1 MKTILVFVF
10 ISSLAILSKQQD
22 STDGETKIPLY
33 IGGLLSFS
41 GGWDASGLVP
51 GIDYALEQINARED
65 LLSEYDLR
73 IVWNDTQCS
82 PGLSSR
88 VFFDQ
93 IYREPQKIMILGGA
107 CSVGSE
113 AIAGTA
119 HYWNLISVSPTS
131 SSPGLSN
138 RVTYPL
144 FYRTRPAEQSFN
156 PARVAIMK
164 KFGWT
169 RVATIHENYELFS
182 LTVDDMVS
190 RLKEA
195 NITLIT
201 SESFVDNPKNQVE
214 SLKKHDAKI
223 IVALMYTDQAQKV
236 FCEAYKLNMT
246 GDGYVWMIDGWYQ
259 NKWWE
264 LDLGQVDCTQEELT
278 AAVGGSYYIGI
289 RSQSLSSTND
299 MTVGNV
305 TPSEYDEYVKD
316 QLANNPNYSHLTFNA
331 DHPYGYDTAWA
342 IALALNASVNTFKA
356 TTFPDGRV
364 RRLEDFTYD
373 DKEMTMVF
381 LESLAQVF
389 FLGMTGPVK
398 FEKGDRV
405 GISIIHQL
413 REDLL
418 DHQIGD
424 FNPLN
429 MQDPLQWTSDLVF
442 PGGQVPLDHTPE
454 VEITIVIR
462 QETVGAAIFISMC
475 TLACL
480 GILLAI
486 GFLVFNIKFREQ
498 RYVKLSSPNLNNL
511 IITGGMIVYTG
522 IFFSGVDT
530 QSISYN
536 SKTVCCQLNVWALS
550 VGFVL
555 SFGSMFSKTWRVY
568 QIAAFKSP
576 KRKVIT
582 DQLLFKMVAVLLL
595 IDVVILIAWQVVD
608 PMKIAV
614 RQLHTRDDPATPNQL
629 ISPYIELCESDYII
643 YWLLAL
649 YIYKGI
655 LLIFGAFLAWET
667 RKVAIAA
674 LNDSK
679 FIGISVYNVI
689 ILCTIG
695 VTVSFLIGDDPKAL
709 YLFISG
715 IIIFCNTVTLLV
727 IFIPKILSVW
737 KHPEGK
743 SISSMMTS
751 RRQNKPS
758 SARNESVPIHNLTE
772 ENDIL
777 KAKVSELN
785 QELEEKRQESCCEMG
800 CLSLRLACFTSAKD
814 HDHNNDNDNNN
825 ERNKNTDSNI

>member
-1 MKTILVFVF
+1 MFSVGTSVFLIAF
-10 ISSLAILSKQQD
+10 WSGMTTSNGEASNSSEP
-22 STDGETKIPLY
+22 DGDTKIPLY
-33 IGGLLSFS
+33 IGGLLPFS

-51 GIDYALEQINARED
+51 GIDLALQQVNARDD

-73 IVWNDTQCS
+73 IVWNDTKCS

-93 IYREPQKIMILGGA
+93 IYREPPKIMILGGG

-131 SSPGLSN
+131 SSPGLSS
-138 RVTYPL
+138 RVKYPL

-182 LTVDDMVS
+182 LTVDDLVS

-195 NITLIT
+195 NITLIS
-201 SESFVDNPKNQVE
+201 SESFVDNPKNQLE

-236 FCEAYKLNMT
+236 FCEASKLNMT
-246 GDGYVWMIDGWYQ
+246 GEGYVWMIAGWYQ

-264 LDLGQVDCTQEELT
+264 LDLGQLDCTKEELT
-278 AAVGGSYYIGI
+278 AAVGGSHYIGI
-289 RSQSLSSTND
+289 RSQSLSSTDD

-305 TPSEYDEYVKD
+305 TASEYDEYVKD
-316 QLANNPNYSHLTFNA
+316 QLANNPTYSRLTFNA
-331 DHPYGYDTAWA
+331 DHPYGYDTVWA
-342 IALALNASVNTFKA
+342 IALALNKSRVALDT
-356 TTFPDGRV
+356 TTFPDGRL

-373 DKEMTMVF
+373 DKEMAMIF
-381 LESLAQVF
+381 LESLAQVS
-389 FLGMTGPVK
+389 FLGVTGPVS

-405 GISIIHQL
+405 GIVVIQQL

-418 DHQIGD
+418 EHKIGD
-424 FNPLN
+424 FNPVDT
-429 MQDPLQWTSDLVF
+429 QGPLRWISDIAW
-442 PGGQVPLDHTPE
+442 PGGKVPLDRTPE
-454 VEITIVIR
+454 VEIIIVILHV
-462 QETVGAAIFISMC
+462 TVGQVIFISMC
-475 TLACL
+475 ALAGV
-480 GILLAI
+480 GILLAV
-486 GFLVFNIKFREQ
+486 GFLAFNIKFRKQ
-498 RYVKLSSPNLNNL
+498 RYVNLSSPNLNNL
-511 IITGGMIVYTG
+511 IITGGIIVYTG

-530 QSISYN
+530 QLVSYN
-536 SKTVCCQLNVWALS
+536 FKTLCCQLNMWALS

-555 SFGSMFSKTWRVY
+555 SFGSMFCKTWRVY
-568 QIAAFKSP
+568 QIAAFKTP

-582 DQLLFKMVAVLLL
+582 DQQLFKMVSVLLL
-595 IDVVILIAWQVVD
+595 IDVGILTAWQVVD
-608 PMKIAV
+608 PMKLV
-614 RQLHTRDDPATPNQL
+614 VKELYTRNDPATPNQL

-649 YIYKGI
+649 YIYKGL

-667 RKVAIAA
+667 RKVNIAA

-695 VTVSFLIGDDPKAL
+695 VTVSFLIGDDPEAL

-727 IFIPKILSVW
+727 IFVPKIISVW
-737 KHPEGK
+737 KHPEGE
-743 SISSMMTS
+743 SISSMSTTK
-751 RRQNKPS
+751 RPS
-758 SARNESVPIHNLTE
+758 MPTLATTQSVSVIEDAHQ
-772 ENDIL
+772 
-777 KAKVSELN
+777 LN
-785 QELEEKRQESCCEMG
+785 HDLEVRKQESCCEMG
-800 CLSLRLACFTSAKD
+800 CFSLRLVCYTSPED
-814 HDHNNDNDNNN
+814 LNDNGDRKTNADNN
-825 ERNKNTDSNI
+825 I